1 MKANQTLLELSSR
14 DIDSNQKSITSYLK
28 VIQRL
33 RKFPF
38 FSVLQ
43 DLVAVKEWT
52 DISDGLGEN
61 KKHECGT
68 HEPSEFSVCLL
79 ENHGCCAKQSKGL
92 VRAVYGYRMLPDRP
106 CRTCPSKYK
115 EKLRCY
121 NSELH
126 QPSWFP
132 TQL

>member
-43 DLVAVKEWT
+43 GNGSWKDFQAVEDDCLEGIQK
-52 DISDGLGEN
+52 DD
-61 KKHECGT
+61 
-68 HEPSEFSVCLL
+68 SETW
-79 ENHGCCAKQSKGL
+79 
-92 VRAVYGYRMLPDRP
+92 
-106 CRTCPSKYK
+106 CRDKT
-115 EKLRCY
+115 
-121 NSELH
+121 
-126 QPSWFP
+126 
-132 TQL
+132 